1 VSSIQKYRASRKV
14 VKKSAHMD
22 LPPVVRCPNLRDMQA
37 LSPEEARRHVDMYLH
52 EVMAAEDA
60 DAFVALSYLWELHL
74 VPLDQLSLLRTVD
87 LSPAKVRA
95 IRAVIRK
102 GGELP
107 PLVGLGGEG
116 KQVTENV
123 FLCDG
128 YHRARAMYDLGI
140 HFAWVWLAICTW
152 ERRAS
157 LTTVTPLLA
166 GDFP

>member
-1 VSSIQKYRASRKV
+1 MGSIRKYRARRKV
-14 VKKSAHMD
+14 VKQSDQMD
-22 LPPVVRCPNLRDMQA
+22 LPPVVRCPNLRDLQS
-37 LSPEEARRHVDMYLH
+37 LSPDAARRHVDAYLH

-60 DAFVALSYLWELHL
+60 DEFRALSYLWELHL
-74 VPLDQLSLLRTVD
+74 VPLDQLCLLRTVD

-95 IRAVIRK
+95 IRTVIRK

-128 YHRARAMYDLGI
+128 YHRVRAMDGLGI
-140 HFAWVWLAICTW
+140 HFAWIWLAICTW
-152 ERRAS
+152 ERRAA
-157 LTTVTPLLA
+157 LAAATPMLVR
-166 GDFP
+166 DM

>member
-1 VSSIQKYRASRKV
+1 
-14 VKKSAHMD
+14 MD
-22 LPPVVRCPNLRDMQA
+22 MPPVVRCPNLQDLQA
-37 LSPEEARRHVDMYLH
+37 LSPEGARRHVDTYLH
-52 EVMAAEDA
+52 EVMASEDA
-60 DAFVALSYLWELHL
+60 DAFGALSYLWELHL

-87 LSPAKVRA
+87 LSPAKVRSM
-95 IRAVIRK
+95 RAVIRK

-152 ERRAS
+152 ERRAP
-157 LTTVTPLLA
+157 LTAAMSLLA
-166 GDFP
+166 GDF

>member
-1 VSSIQKYRASRKV
+1 
-14 VKKSAHMD
+14 MD
-22 LPPVVRCPNLRDMQA
+22 LPPVVRCPNLWDLQS
-37 LSPEEARRHVDMYLH
+37 LSPEAARRHVDAYLH

-60 DAFVALSYLWELHL
+60 DAFGALSYLWELHL

-87 LSPAKVRA
+87 LSPAKLRA
-95 IRAVIRK
+95 IRAAIRK
-102 GGELP
+102 GGELS

-152 ERRAS
+152 ERRAAS
-157 LTTVTPLLA
+157 SAAVTPLLA
-166 GDFP
+166 ADI

>member
-1 VSSIQKYRASRKV
+1 
-14 VKKSAHMD
+14 MD
-22 LPPVVRCPNLRDMQA
+22 LPPVVRCPNIRDLQS
-37 LSPEEARRHVDMYLH
+37 LSPEAARRHVDAYLH
-52 EVMAAEDA
+52 EVMAEEDA
-60 DAFVALSYLWELHL
+60 DAFGALSYRWELHL

-95 IRAVIRK
+95 IGAVIRK

-140 HFAWVWLAICTW
+140 HFVWVWLAICTW
-152 ERRAS
+152 ERGSA
-157 LTTVTPLLA
+157 LTAAVPLLA
-166 GDFP
+166 ADF